1 MQVAVDAKTIVLHG
15 GVRLAGRVGIDGA
28 KNAALPAMA
37 AALLTE
43 EECLLENVPVLE
55 DVLVMVD
62 LLRGLGADVDFDQA
76 NHRIRICAR
85 DVSEF
90 DAPAQ
95 LVEKMRASF
104 LVSGPLLSRF
114 GRAGSSAPGGCKLG
128 TRPVDVDLRGFR
140 QMGAHIEQ
148 DDNGYRMTA
157 HRLYGS
163 ELYMDY
169 PSHTGTEN
177 LLMAATLA
185 RGTTTIVN
193 AASEPEIA
201 FIGSLLEDMG
211 ARIKGV
217 GTPHI
222 RVDGVDR
229 LRGYRVAILPDR
241 IEAGTIAI
249 GAAITDGEVVLEHV
263 SEKDMLPLTS
273 KLREAGAEVW
283 WSADSMMVRGRGTL
297 AATEI
302 QALPFPGFP
311 TDLQAAF
318 TVLMTQA
325 HGSSRVYER
334 VFNDRLR
341 YSEELRRMGA
351 DIDLIDR
358 QQAIIT
364 GPTRL
369 HGADVQALDIR
380 SGACLVLAGLVAE
393 GETHISEIQHL
404 RRGYED
410 IVGKL
415 AALGAQVSYLEA
427 V

>member
-1 MQVAVDAKTIVLHG
+1 MQAAVDAKTIVLRG
-15 GVRLAGRVGIDGA
+15 GARLVGRVGIDGA

-55 DVLVMVD
+55 DVLVMID
-62 LLRGLGADVDFDQA
+62 LLRGLGAEVDFDQA
-76 NHRIRICAR
+76 NHRLRICAAN
-85 DVSEF
+85 VAEF
-90 DAPAQ
+90 DAPAH
-95 LVEKMRASF
+95 LVAKMRASF

-140 QMGAHIEQ
+140 HMGAHIEQ
-148 DDNGYRMTA
+148 DETGYRMTA
-157 HRLYGS
+157 NRLYGS

-211 ARIKGV
+211 AHIKGV

-249 GAAITDGEVVLEHV
+249 GAAITDGEVILEHV

-273 KLREAGAEVW
+273 KLRESGAEVW

-297 AATEI
+297 TATEI

-318 TVLMTQA
+318 AVLMTQA
-325 HGSSRVYER
+325 RGSSRVYER

-351 DIDLIDR
+351 DIDVIDR
-358 QQAIIT
+358 QQAIIN
-364 GPTRL
+364 GPSRL
-369 HGADVQALDIR
+369 HGAEVQALDIR
-380 SGACLVLAGLVAE
+380 SGACLVLAGLVAD
-393 GETHISEIQHL
+393 GETHIGEIQHL

-415 AALGAQVSYLEA
+415 AAMGAQVSYLEA

>member
-15 GVRLAGRVGIDGA
+15 GVQLVGRVGIDGA
-28 KNAALPAMA
+28 KNATLPAMA

-55 DVLVMVD
+55 DVLVMVE
-62 LLRGLGADVDFDQA
+62 LLRGLGADVDFDQE

-85 DVSEF
+85 DVWEF

-140 QMGAHIEQ
+140 QMGARIEQ
-148 DDNGYRMTA
+148 SDNGYRMTA
-157 HRLYGS
+157 NRLYGS

-185 RGTTTIVN
+185 RGITTIVN

-263 SEKDMLPLTS
+263 SEKDMVPLTS

-283 WSADSMMVRGRGTL
+283 WSGDSMLVRGRGTL
-297 AATEI
+297 TATEI

-318 TVLMTQA
+318 AVLMTQA

-341 YSEELRRMGA
+341 YGEELRRMGA
-351 DIDLIDR
+351 GIDVIDR

-369 HGADVQALDIR
+369 HGAEVQALDIR
-380 SGACLVLAGLVAE
+380 SGACLVLAGLVAD

>member
-1 MQVAVDAKTIVLHG
+1 MQVAVDAKTIVLSG
-15 GVRLAGRVGIDGA
+15 GTRLVGRVGIDGA
-28 KNAALPAMA
+28 KNATLPAMA
-37 AALLTE
+37 AALLTD

-62 LLRGLGADVDFDQA
+62 LLRGLGADVDFDQD

-90 DAPAQ
+90 DAPAH

-140 QMGAHIEQ
+140 QMGAQIEQ

-157 HRLYGS
+157 NRLYGS

-222 RVDGVDR
+222 RVHGVDR

-249 GAAITDGEVVLEHV
+249 GAAITDGEVILEHV
-263 SEKDMLPLTS
+263 SENDMLPLTS
-273 KLREAGAEVW
+273 KLREAGTEVW
-283 WSADSMMVRGRGTL
+283 WSADSMMVRGRGMLT
-297 AATEI
+297 ATEI

-318 TVLMTQA
+318 AVLMTQA

-341 YSEELRRMGA
+341 YSEELRLMGA
-351 DIDLIDR
+351 EIDVIDR

-364 GPTRL
+364 GPTHL
-369 HGADVQALDIR
+369 HGAEVQALDIR

-415 AALGAQVSYLEA
+415 ASLGAQVSYLEA

>member
-15 GVRLAGRVGIDGA
+15 GARLVGRVGIDGA

-55 DVLVMVD
+55 DVLVMVE
-62 LLRGLGADVDFDQA
+62 LLRGLGAEVDFDQQ
-76 NHRIRICAR
+76 NHRLRICAAN
-85 DVSEF
+85 VSEF

-140 QMGAHIEQ
+140 QMGARIEQ
-148 DDNGYRMTA
+148 DDSGYQMTA
-157 HRLYGS
+157 NRLYGS

-249 GAAITDGEVVLEHV
+249 GAAITDGEVILEHV

-283 WSADSMMVRGRGTL
+283 WSADSMMVRGRGMLTS
-297 AATEI
+297 TEI

-318 TVLMTQA
+318 AVLMTQA

-351 DIDLIDR
+351 DIELIDR
-358 QQAIIT
+358 QQAIIN
-364 GPTRL
+364 GPSRL

-380 SGACLVLAGLVAE
+380 SGACLVLAGLVAD

-415 AALGAQVSYLEA
+415 DALGAQVSYLEA

>member
-1 MQVAVDAKTIVLHG
+1 MQVAVDARTIVLHG
-15 GVRLAGRVGIDGA
+15 GAPLMGRVGIDGA
-28 KNAALPAMA
+28 KNATLPAMA

-55 DVLVMVD
+55 DVLVMVE
-62 LLRGLGADVDFDQA
+62 LLRGLGAEVDFDQE
-76 NHRIRICAR
+76 NHRLRICAR
-85 DVSEF
+85 NVAEF

-140 QMGAHIEQ
+140 QMGARIEQ
-148 DDNGYRMTA
+148 DDLGYRMTA
-157 HRLYGS
+157 NRLYGS

-249 GAAITDGEVVLEHV
+249 GAAITDGEVILEHV

-283 WSADSMMVRGRGTL
+283 WSADSMMVRGRGVLTS
-297 AATEI
+297 TEI

-318 TVLMTQA
+318 AVLMTQA

-351 DIDLIDR
+351 DIELIDR
-358 QQAIIT
+358 QQAIIN

-369 HGADVQALDIR
+369 HGAEVQALDIR
-380 SGACLVLAGLVAE
+380 SGACLVLAGLVAD

-415 AALGAQVSYLEA
+415 DTLGAQVSYLEA

>member
-1 MQVAVDAKTIVLHG
+1 MQVAVDARSIVLHG
-15 GVRLAGRVGIDGA
+15 GARLVGRVGIDGA
-28 KNAALPAMA
+28 KNATLPAMA

-55 DVLVMVD
+55 DVLVMVE
-62 LLRGLGADVDFDQA
+62 LLRGLGAEVDFDQE
-76 NHRIRICAR
+76 NHRLRICAAN
-85 DVSEF
+85 VSEF

-140 QMGAHIEQ
+140 QMGARIEQ
-148 DDNGYRMTA
+148 DDSGYRMTA
-157 HRLYGS
+157 NRLYGS

-193 AASEPEIA
+193 AASEPEIV

-249 GAAITDGEVVLEHV
+249 GAAITDGEVILEHV

-283 WSADSMMVRGRGTL
+283 WSADSMMVRGRGLLTS
-297 AATEI
+297 TEI

-318 TVLMTQA
+318 AVLMTQA

-341 YSEELRRMGA
+341 YSAELRRMGA
-351 DIDLIDR
+351 DMTVIDR
-358 QQAIIT
+358 QQAIIN

-369 HGADVQALDIR
+369 RGAEVQALDIR
-380 SGACLVLAGLVAE
+380 SGACLVLAGLVAD

-415 AALGAQVSYLEA
+415 ASLGAQVSYVDA
-427 V
+427 G